1 MRKFKSK
8 AAGFL
13 NGLFGGGGGG
23 QGAVD
28 QEGVDL
34 AAILVAIPVV
44 TLVAILLEVGEAPP

>member
-1 MRKFKSK
+1 M
-8 AAGFL
+8 GFL
-13 NGLFGGGGGG
+13 AEEGEDGE
-23 QGAVD
+23 GAVD